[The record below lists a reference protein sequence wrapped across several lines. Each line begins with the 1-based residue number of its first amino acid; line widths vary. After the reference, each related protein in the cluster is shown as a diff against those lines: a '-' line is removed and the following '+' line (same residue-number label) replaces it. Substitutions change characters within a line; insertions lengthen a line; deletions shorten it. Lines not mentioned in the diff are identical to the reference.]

1 MKLHVMRYDS
11 RELAQEHVEY
21 LKEHGSEATIEEVTV
36 FDVYV
41 TRDLPGRMSISLDQR

>member
-41 TRDLPGRMSISLDQR
+41 TRDFRVGDISLDQR